1 MPPNQMALYP
11 NWLIVYAIRIIV
23 PMLMLIIAALQI
35 LLMARKFNEHTAK
48 RKLERLQISTSST
61 ITTISATSSNIE
73 ETLSFK
79 QMISLFAN
87 MED

>member
-11 NWLIVYAIRIIV
+11 NWLIVYVIRILV